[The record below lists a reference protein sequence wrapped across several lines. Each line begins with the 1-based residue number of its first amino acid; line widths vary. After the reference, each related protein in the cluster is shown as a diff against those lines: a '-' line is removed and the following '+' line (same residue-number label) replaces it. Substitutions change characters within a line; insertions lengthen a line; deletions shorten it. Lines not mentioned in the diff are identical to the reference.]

1 MIELLIVVVDV
12 VGEWEAKV
20 SRCLL
25 YLHPSNG
32 PISREDRR
40 NAGKLGRREEMRKNL
55 VRRYS
60 NRDLSEGNT
69 EKRAK
74 SNQERENTLDLTNE
88 NYMQDERE
96 RWRDPESASST
107 THLFVRFAV
116 DGRKQRA
123 PPTPAPLWL

>member
-1 MIELLIVVVDV
+1 MLMIELLIVVVDV

-74 SNQERENTLDLTNE
+74 SN
-88 NYMQDERE
+88 
-96 RWRDPESASST
+96 
-107 THLFVRFAV
+107 
-116 DGRKQRA
+116 
-123 PPTPAPLWL
+123 